1 MPVAYRRS
9 YFNRQLAYCDTNHVE
24 GMMFEKNVTKVVQ
37 DCILDSGIQAKM
49 VAEKINKPY
58 STLMREINPF
68 DASAKLGAETLLE
81 IMKVTHDIRPLQFM
95 ATQMGY
101 SLDNGNA

>member
-1 MPVAYRRS
+1 
-9 YFNRQLAYCDTNHVE
+9 
-24 GMMFEKNVTKVVQ
+24 MFERNVTKVVQ
-37 DCILDSGIQAKM
+37 DCILDSGIQAKE

-81 IMKVTHDIRPLQFM
+81 IMKVTSDVRPLKFM
-95 ATQMGY
+95 ATEMGFD
-101 SLDNGNA
+101 LETGNA

>member
-1 MPVAYRRS
+1 
-9 YFNRQLAYCDTNHVE
+9 
-24 GMMFEKNVTKVVQ
+24 MFDKNVTKVVQ
-37 DCILDSGIQAKM
+37 DCILDSGIQAKV

-81 IMKVTHDIRPLQFM
+81 IMKVTHDIRPLQYM
-95 ATQMGY
+95 ASEMGY
-101 SLDNGNA
+101 SLDGMHA

>member
-1 MPVAYRRS
+1 
-9 YFNRQLAYCDTNHVE
+9 
-24 GMMFEKNVTKVVQ
+24 MFDKNVTKVVQ
-37 DCILDSGIQAKM
+37 DCILDSGIQAKI

-81 IMKVTHDIRPLQFM
+81 IMKVTHDVRPLKFM
-95 ATQMGY
+95 ATEMGY
-101 SLDNGNA
+101 NLDGGHA

>member
-1 MPVAYRRS
+1 
-9 YFNRQLAYCDTNHVE
+9 
-24 GMMFEKNVTKVVQ
+24 MFDKNVTKVVQ
-37 DCILDSGIQAKM
+37 DCILDSGIQAKV

-81 IMKVTHDIRPLQFM
+81 IMKVTHDVRPLKFM
-95 ATQMGY
+95 ANEMGY
-101 SLDNGNA
+101 SIDGAHA

>member
-1 MPVAYRRS
+1 
-9 YFNRQLAYCDTNHVE
+9 
-24 GMMFEKNVTKVVQ
+24 MFDRNVTKVVQ
-37 DCILDSGIQAKM
+37 DCILDSGIQAKI

-81 IMKVTHDIRPLQFM
+81 IMKVTADIRPLQFM
-95 ATQMGY
+95 ATEMGY
-101 SLDNGNA
+101 SLDGGHA

>member
-1 MPVAYRRS
+1 MQPIII
-9 YFNRQLAYCDTNHVE
+9 VE
-24 GMMFEKNVTKVVQ
+24 GNMFDRNVTKVVQ
-37 DCILDSGIQAKM
+37 DCILDSGIQAKI

-81 IMKVTHDIRPLQFM
+81 IMKVTADIRPLQFM
-95 ATQMGY
+95 ATEMGY
-101 SLDNGNA
+101 SLDGGHA